1 MKNISTLLCTAPVKL
16 TPTIDNN
23 RHKPFILNYT
33 MFNTF
38 NTVAYTHKE
47 RNIFTVVAKYGIRYT
62 IREVVAELVK

>member
-1 MKNISTLLCTAPVKL
+1 
-16 TPTIDNN
+16 
-23 RHKPFILNYT
+23 

-47 RNIFTVVAKYGIRYT
+47 RNIFTVVANYGIRYT